1 MASIMLDAITSFCSK
16 SSHTSNLSLIRI
28 VIFDPR
34 MVGEFAVALDRK
46 GDDTRLKVGGSQS
59 ISGLFYTMKT

>member
-1 MASIMLDAITSFCSK
+1 VADMASIMLDAITSFCSK
-16 SSHTSNLSLIRI
+16 PSPLSNLSLIRI

-46 GDDTRLKVGGSQS
+46 GDDSRLKVGGSQS
-59 ISGLFYTMKT
+59 TSGFV